1 MGRFVQ
7 TSRHSPAPLLLNL
20 AMNSKQFLVLFFSAC
35 VLSFAT
41 GLGSLAAVTYNSALY
56 LPLIGGTAGGLGTV
70 LAALGALKLGAVAL
84 LLASNFQGEEAE
96 VAEDTGYSGSARH
109 YRSRQRR
116 AASAALGP
124 DPDSLFQL
132 VSSMDLYSCGKQL
145 VCELEAKPVSE
156 RTSEELLMISLFG
169 KGKKTVNPA
178 SAKAE
183 YDLAAELGM
192 ASKSQVV
199 CRKRYSTCPYT
210 AEEMM
215 EALSSSRL

>member
-1 MGRFVQ
+1 MGRFIRPSQ
-7 TSRHSPAPLLLNL
+7 HYPGPLLLNFT
-20 AMNSKQFLVLFFSAC
+20 MNSKQFLVLFFSAC

-41 GLGSLAAVTYNSALY
+41 GLGSLAAITYNSALY
-56 LPLIGGTAGGLGTV
+56 LPLIGGASGGLGTI

-84 LLASNFQGEEAE
+84 LLASNFQGEEE
-96 VAEDTGYSGSARH
+96 VAEETGYGSG
-109 YRSRQRR
+109 YRQKR

-132 VSSMDLYSCGKQL
+132 VSSMDLYSCGKRL
-145 VCELEAKPVSE
+145 VCELEAKPMSE
-156 RTSEELLMISLFG
+156 RTSEEMLMISLFG

-199 CRKRYSTCPYT
+199 CRKRYSPCPYT
-210 AEEMM
+210 SEEMM

>member
-1 MGRFVQ
+1 MGVNSIRP
-7 TSRHSPAPLLLNL
+7 SLHSPGPHLLNSK
-20 AMNSKQFLVLFFSAC
+20 MNSKQFLVLFFSTC

-41 GLGSLAAVTYNSALY
+41 GLGSLAAITYNSALY
-56 LPLIGGTAGGLGTV
+56 LPLISAGSGGLGTV

-84 LLASNFQGEEAE
+84 LLASNFKGEAE
-96 VAEDTGYSGSARH
+96 ETGYETGYRTRH
-109 YRSRQRR
+109 RR

-132 VSSMDLYSCGKQL
+132 VNSMDLYSCGKQL
-145 VCELEAKPVSE
+145 VCELEAKPDSE
-156 RTSEELLMISLFG
+156 RTAEEMLMISLFG
-169 KGKKTVNPA
+169 KGKSVNPA

-192 ASKSQVV
+192 ASKSQIV

>member
-1 MGRFVQ
+1 MGRFIRPSQ
-7 TSRHSPAPLLLNL
+7 HYPGPLFLNFT
-20 AMNSKQFLVLFFSAC
+20 MNSKQSLVLFFSAC

-41 GLGSLAAVTYNSALY
+41 GLGSLAAITYNSALY
-56 LPLIGGTAGGLGTV
+56 LPLISAGSGGLGTV

-84 LLASNFQGEEAE
+84 LLASNFKGEEEAE
-96 VAEDTGYSGSARH
+96 ETGYETGYRTRH
-109 YRSRQRR
+109 RR

-132 VSSMDLYSCGKQL
+132 VNSMDLYSCGKQL
-145 VCELEAKPVSE
+145 VCELEAKPDSE
-156 RTSEELLMISLFG
+156 RTAEEMLMISLFG

-192 ASKSQVV
+192 VSKSQVV

-210 AEEMM
+210 SEEMM
-215 EALSSSRL
+215 EALASSRL

>member
-1 MGRFVQ
+1 MGNSIRP
-7 TSRHSPAPLLLNL
+7 SLHSPGGSSPPQLQNEL
-20 AMNSKQFLVLFFSAC
+20 QVLVLFFSTC

-41 GLGSLAAVTYNSALY
+41 GLGSLAAITYNSALY
-56 LPLIGGTAGGLGTV
+56 LPLISAGSGGLGTV

-84 LLASNFQGEEAE
+84 LLASNFKGEEEAE
-96 VAEDTGYSGSARH
+96 ETGYETGYRTRH
-109 YRSRQRR
+109 RR

-132 VSSMDLYSCGKQL
+132 VNSMDLYSCGKQL
-145 VCELEAKPVSE
+145 VCELEAKPDSE
-156 RTSEELLMISLFG
+156 RTAEEMLMISLFG
-169 KGKKTVNPA
+169 KGKSVNPA

-192 ASKSQVV
+192 ASKSQIV